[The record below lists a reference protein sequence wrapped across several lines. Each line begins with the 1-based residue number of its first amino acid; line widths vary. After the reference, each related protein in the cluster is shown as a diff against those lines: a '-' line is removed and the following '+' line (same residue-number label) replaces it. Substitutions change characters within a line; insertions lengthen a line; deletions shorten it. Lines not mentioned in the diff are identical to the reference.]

1 MNELMKNINLKIDE
15 YLVEI
20 STNKK
25 TFAEVSEELRRQKF
39 SFSKSE
45 LEVAVLRELQFRN
58 SRNAMDQ
65 SI

>member
-1 MNELMKNINLKIDE
+1 MDELMKNISLKIDE

-45 LEVAVLRELQFRN
+45 LEVAVLRELQLRN

>member
-1 MNELMKNINLKIDE
+1 MDELMKNINLKIDE